1 MTLWDVMPG
10 IGERFGFHPSGA
22 RILELLDGMGPPDR
36 LARCSRCAQRA
47 AEMEE
52 ALKTLTPLVPPDAPP
67 HWQREGEG
75 FLRESM
81 AAEAGGALVSGD
93 VLEALLGDGCR
104 GQDAAVSMEIA
115 ARLLGFRALAR
126 AAAGASPGEV
136 KA

>member
-1 MTLWDVMPG
+1 
-10 IGERFGFHPSGA
+10 
-22 RILELLDGMGPPDR
+22 
-36 LARCSRCAQRA
+36 
-47 AEMEE
+47 MEE